1 MEFLGVLGEERP
13 LLFEV
18 IMTSRVIAMCAFAVA
33 CVFTNSAP
41 AKPPRKG
48 GQHPQQQQPQAT
60 PTGPRVPSVELGD
73 FFAANL
79 DKILAP
85 LDQQIALPR
94 NQVMQL
100 RESFTDRGTKVSPN
114 EKPAYEMA
122 INVCA
127 AISQAMDEREKAVAS
142 LQGST
147 SVHGPTDLGAHRK
160 DDPSRRDLRREHH
173 EEKNRKQD
181 AAQTDNFLT
190 TQLKT
195 GWTQRAMQLRQNINQ
210 LYARERDAERQGQQA
225 AGPAGAAPSANTLTL
240 DKPVQ
245 VKVKYGTATIP
256 AGTTLTVVSRDANG
270 IVVDY
275 AGEKVTLPP

>member
-1 MEFLGVLGEERP
+1 MKIPAIVAWP
-13 LLFEV
+13 W
-18 IMTSRVIAMCAFAVA
+18 MCMCIVSHS
-33 CVFTNSAP
+33 VS
-41 AKPPRKG
+41 AKPARKG
-48 GQHPQQQQPQAT
+48 PKNPPAQQRQAQL
-60 PTGPRVPSVELGD
+60 PPIGARVPSVELGD
-73 FFAANL
+73 FFAASL

-85 LDQQIALPR
+85 LDQQTALPR
-94 NQVMQL
+94 NQVTQM
-100 RESFTDRGTKVSPN
+100 RESFRDRGTKAAPN
-114 EKPAYEMA
+114 ERLVYEAA

-127 AISQAMDEREKAVAS
+127 AISQAMDEREKAIAS
-142 LQGST
+142 LQGSA
-147 SVHGPTDLGAHRK
+147 SVHGPSDLGAHRK
-160 DDPSRRDLRREHH
+160 DDPSRRELRRERH
-173 EEKNRKQD
+173 EEKNRKQQ

-225 AGPAGAAPSANTLTL
+225 ASPAGAAPSANTITL

-256 AGTTLTVVSRDANG
+256 SGTVLTIVSRDANG